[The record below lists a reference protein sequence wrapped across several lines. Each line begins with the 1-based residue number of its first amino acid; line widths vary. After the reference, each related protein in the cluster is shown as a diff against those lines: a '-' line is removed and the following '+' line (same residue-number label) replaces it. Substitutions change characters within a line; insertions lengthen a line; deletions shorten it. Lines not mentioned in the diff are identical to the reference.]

1 MCGSDPILSQSVSLP
16 VLREPMV
23 DDEIALVKDG
33 DSLAVIGNG
42 PTVAERFLA
51 AEGLASRDLGLHRLG
66 PSLGTGSA
74 AGAGG
79 AALQAASGISANWG
93 RWVML
98 TKDSADVA

>member
-1 MCGSDPILSQSVSLP
+1 M
-16 VLREPMV
+16 

-66 PSLGTGSA
+66 PSSVLGALPVLGALSCRRLPGSPPTGA
-74 AGAGG
+74 AG
-79 AALQAASGISANWG
+79 
-93 RWVML
+93 
-98 TKDSADVA
+98 